1 MTSINPFIQTTTT
14 TATSFVVSCR
24 SLILF
29 TSASFSVDT
38 FDINNVLLNR
48 QIVTM
53 TPEVYV
59 QWNNDDTFV
68 NNWVAGVLGF
78 VIPTPPVDPVS
89 QP

>member
-24 SLILF
+24 SLTLF
-29 TSASFSVDT
+29 NSASFSVDT

-53 TPEVYV
+53 TPDVYV
-59 QWNNDDTFV
+59 QWNNDDSFV
-68 NNWVAGVLGF
+68 NTWVAGVLGF
-78 VIPTPPVDPVS
+78 VIPEPPVIPVS